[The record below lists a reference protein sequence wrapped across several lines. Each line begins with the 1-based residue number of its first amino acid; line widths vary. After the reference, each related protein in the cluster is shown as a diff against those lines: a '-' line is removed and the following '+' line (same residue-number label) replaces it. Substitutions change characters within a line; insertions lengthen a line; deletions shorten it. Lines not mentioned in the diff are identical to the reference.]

1 MRNLIMFVIVCMLTG
16 CAVVDLSTMETAEP
30 TGKGKRKGMF
40 TIGTGL
46 NMNLIS
52 LYWRMLF

>member
-1 MRNLIMFVIVCMLTG
+1 MLTG